1 MKDASK
7 WVRSQDVSQW
17 VCREWGGPPPPRSP
31 MERLVAMGF
40 ANRDLNARLLRKHN
54 NQIQVVINELL
65 DKQNWAATRH

>member
-1 MKDASK
+1 
-7 WVRSQDVSQW
+7 
-17 VCREWGGPPPPRSP
+17 

-54 NQIQVVINELL
+54 NQIQIVINELL